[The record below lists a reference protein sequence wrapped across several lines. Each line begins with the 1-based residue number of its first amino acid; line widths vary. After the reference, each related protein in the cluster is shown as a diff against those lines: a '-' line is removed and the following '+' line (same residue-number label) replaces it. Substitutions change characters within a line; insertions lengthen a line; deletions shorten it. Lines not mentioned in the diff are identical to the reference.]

1 MSDISV
7 DWAKSVHEVFQDAG
21 IDLAAYVPDG
31 GLKNLIQHCDAD
43 PGMRAVPLTNESEGP
58 CLMAGSW
65 LGGERSVLLMQGS
78 GVGNCMNNF
87 GITIAGNFPLL
98 TIITLRGSW
107 GEGNP
112 WMLYQGRTVARM
124 LDLAGFMVNMVDDA
138 ADVEE
143 AVSVAAQTAFNASGR
158 MAVILSQ
165 RVTGAKKFKR

>member
-1 MSDISV
+1 MPNSSV
-7 DWAKSVHEVFQDAG
+7 DWAAGVHRVFQDAG
-21 IDLAAYVPDG
+21 VSLAAYVPDG
-31 GLKNLIQHCDAD
+31 GLKDIIRHCDED
-43 PGMRAVPLTNESEGP
+43 PDIRAIPLTNEREGP
-58 CLMAGSW
+58 CLMAGAW

-98 TIITLRGSW
+98 TIVTLRGSW

-124 LDLAGFMVNMVDDA
+124 FDLAGFMVNVVERA
-138 ADVEE
+138 EDVED
-143 AVSVAAQTAFNASGR
+143 AVGAAAQTAFNASGR
-158 MAVILSQ
+158 MAIILSQ

>member
-1 MSDISV
+1 MPNSTV
-7 DWAKSVHEVFQDAG
+7 NWAKAVHGVFQDAG
-21 IDLAAYVPDG
+21 IGLAAYVPDG
-31 GLKNLIQHCDAD
+31 GLKDIIRHCDED
-43 PGMRAVPLTNESEGP
+43 PDICAVPLTNESEGP
-58 CLMAGSW
+58 CLMAGAW
-65 LGGERSVLLMQGS
+65 LGGERSVLMMQGS

-112 WMLYQGRTVARM
+112 WMLYQGRTMERM
-124 LDLAGFMVNMVDDA
+124 LDLAGFMATVVDDA
-138 ADVEE
+138 ANVEE